1 MTEGCLRYF
10 YLYMGYK
17 NGMVGTPA
25 PGMGIIDCSVAHIV
39 PLSRGDIHLG
49 LSDLLTYL
57 GHQGRGVTAHSD
69 RRALKALNGLWEGK
83 LVLSFSLSNLFISMS
98 TTELLISLEFKKN
111 E

>member
-1 MTEGCLRYF
+1 MILETHMTEGYLRYF

-39 PLSRGDIHLG
+39 LPFLSRGDIHLG
-49 LSDLLTYL
+49 LSDILTYL

-69 RRALKALNGLWEGK
+69 RRALKALNGLWEGA
-83 LVLSFSLSNLFISMS
+83 LVQSFCLL
-98 TTELLISLEFKKN
+98 TTL
-111 E
+111 